1 MNLSLHN
8 AVIRALVK
16 RRARIVHVSVQVFLP
31 QCHINSGGK
40 YRRSREKA
48 EVKRGEG
55 KLGGRAEA
63 KQETREGWKEEK
75 TECRSLTLLK
85 LKC

>member
-1 MNLSLHN
+1 M
-8 AVIRALVK
+8 
-16 RRARIVHVSVQVFLP
+16 HVSMQVFLP

-63 KQETREGWKEEK
+63 KQETREGWKEKKNRMQKFNITQTEMLIKEK
-75 TECRSLTLLK
+75 LC
-85 LKC
+85 